1 MTLPF
6 ARLTVWTT
14 CVGLACALT
23 MQGQSARVDAQRAA
37 APSPDRHKTWKDY
50 GGGPDSSKFLALDQ
64 ITKSNV
70 NRLQVAW
77 TYPTG
82 DNNVY
87 GFNPII
93 VDDMMYVLARNSS
106 LVALNAVTGK
116 EIWIHEN
123 LRGIARRGVNYWESK
138 DRSERRILFQ
148 MNNYLQAI
156 DARTGKSILAFGK
169 NGLVDLREG
178 LGREAENVARAQSNT
193 PGKIF
198 DNLILLGVAPGEA
211 YMSTPGYL
219 RAYDV
224 RTGALVWTFR
234 TVPLPGEY
242 GYDTWPKDAHKY
254 VGGANTWGEISVDEQ
269 RGIAYFPTGSPTYD
283 YYGADR
289 IGSNLFGNC
298 LLALDART
306 GKRLWHFQVVHH
318 DLWDYDLTAAPQL
331 ITVRHKGKTIDA
343 VAQASKHGF
352 MFVFDRVTGEPLW
365 PIEERPVPKS
375 DMPGEQAWPTQPFPT
390 VVPPFNR
397 QTVTVEDMT
406 PYLLSPEERE
416 TFKQRIAAA
425 RTGLFTPLST
435 QETIAMP
442 GAVGGANLGNTAAN
456 PAAGMVYVMTQ
467 DFPSFYKLS
476 ETMPNLG
483 PPRGAAGAAG
493 GPGGPGQAMF
503 AQTCQACHSTEAPPV
518 AASGS
523 PAAAAGTAVGPS
535 LANLGARMA
544 YEDFK
549 QIVNVGRGHM
559 PAFPQIDDDAMRG
572 LYGHLSGNAGTAN
585 SGAAKPTGGPVVASG
600 GAPGGSEMRR
610 PAGFRPGAAVPYPEG
625 VEAPS
630 KRFYTGYG
638 LSYPF
643 ILSPPWSSLVA
654 YDLNTGAIKWRV
666 PLGEDRDAVAEGA
679 KGTGLPRGSQR
690 MGMVV
695 TSAGLVFATAR
706 DGKVRAFDADTGAT
720 IWTFDLPHGAEG
732 IPSMYAVDGR
742 QYLVV
747 SSTTTLVW
755 GRKALGGTEPWVKK
769 DASTPPGGYVVFA
782 LPEKGTADQEDQQ

>member
-1 MTLPF
+1 MTLRL

-23 MQGQSARVDAQRAA
+23 MHGQTRTN

-64 ITKSNV
+64 ITKANV
-70 NRLQVAW
+70 DKLQVAW

-82 DNNVY
+82 DNAVY

-93 VDDMMYVLARNSS
+93 VDDVMYVLARNNS

-156 DARTGKSILAFGK
+156 DARTGKSILSFGK
-169 NGLVDLREG
+169 NGLVDLRDG
-178 LGREAENVARAQSNT
+178 LGREAANVARAQSNT
-193 PGKIF
+193 PGKVF

-224 RTGALVWTFR
+224 RTGALVWTFH

-242 GYDTWPKDAHKY
+242 GYDTWPKDAYKY

-352 MFVFDRVTGEPLW
+352 LFVFDRVTGEPLW

-406 PYLLSPEERE
+406 PYLLTPDERE
-416 TFKQRIAAA
+416 EFKKRIAAA

-456 PAAGMVYVMTQ
+456 PSAGMVYVMTQ

-483 PPRGAAGAAG
+483 PSAAQRAAMAASGGGAG
-493 GPGGPGQAMF
+493 GGAGGRGQTMF
-503 AQTCQACHSTEAPPV
+503 AETCQACHAANTTSAAP
-518 AASGS
+518 AS
-523 PAAAAGTAVGPS
+523 PAVGPS
-535 LANLGARMA
+535 LANLGARMP

-559 PAFPQIDDDAMRG
+559 PAFPQIDDEGMRA
-572 LYGHLSGNAGTAN
+572 LYGHLSGGAGADGANTAT
-585 SGAAKPTGGPVVASG
+585 KPTGGPVVASG
-600 GAPGGSEMRR
+600 GAPGGSDMRR
-610 PAGFRPGAAVPYPEG
+610 PASFRPGAVVPYPDG
-625 VEAPS
+625 VDAPA

-654 YDLNTGAIKWRV
+654 YDLNTGTIKWRV
-666 PLGEDRDAVAEGA
+666 PLGEDRDAAAEGA

-690 MGMVV
+690 MGLVV
-695 TSAGLVFATAR
+695 TSTGLVFATAR

-720 IWTFDLPHGAEG
+720 IWTRDLPHGAEG

-747 SSTTTLVW
+747 SATTTLVW

-769 DASTPPGGYVVFA
+769 DENTPPGGYVVFA
-782 LPEKGTADQEDQQ
+782 LPEKGSDDQEDQQ

>member
-1 MTLPF
+1 
-6 ARLTVWTT
+6 
-14 CVGLACALT
+14 
-23 MQGQSARVDAQRAA
+23 
-37 APSPDRHKTWKDY
+37 
-50 GGGPDSSKFLALDQ
+50 
-64 ITKSNV
+64 
-70 NRLQVAW
+70 
-77 TYPTG
+77 
-82 DNNVY
+82 
-87 GFNPII
+87 
-93 VDDMMYVLARNSS
+93 MMYVLARNSS

-156 DARTGKSILAFGK
+156 DARTGKSILSFGK

-178 LGREAENVARAQSNT
+178 LGRDADERRARAVEHA
-193 PGKIF
+193 GKIF

-211 YMSTPGYL
+211 YLSTPGYL

-224 RTGALVWTFR
+224 RTGALVWTFH

-242 GYDTWPKDAHKY
+242 GYDTWPKDAYKY

-352 MFVFDRVTGEPLW
+352 LFVFDRVTGEPLW

-406 PYLLSPEERE
+406 PYLLTPEERE
-416 TFKQRIAAA
+416 TFKKRIAAA

-456 PAAGMVYVMTQ
+456 PSRGHGLRDDPGLPVVLQALGDDAEPG
-467 DFPSFYKLS
+467 SF
-476 ETMPNLG
+476 G
-483 PPRGAAGAAG
+483 GAA
-493 GPGGPGQAMF
+493 
-503 AQTCQACHSTEAPPV
+503 
-518 AASGS
+518 
-523 PAAAAGTAVGPS
+523 
-535 LANLGARMA
+535 RR
-544 YEDFK
+544 D
-549 QIVNVGRGHM
+549 GRGGQRARRQGTGAVRADVSGVSRATRVLRVA
-559 PAFPQIDDDAMRG
+559 PASARELALRRLRRRRPSGRRSRTSARAWLRG
-572 LYGHLSGNAGTAN
+572 LQADRQRW
-585 SGAAKPTGGPVVASG
+585 P
-600 GAPGGSEMRR
+600 R
-610 PAGFRPGAAVPYPEG
+610 PHA
-625 VEAPS
+625 
-630 KRFYTGYG
+630 
-638 LSYPF
+638 
-643 ILSPPWSSLVA
+643 
-654 YDLNTGAIKWRV
+654 RV
-666 PLGEDRDAVAEGA
+666 
-679 KGTGLPRGSQR
+679 SQHR
-690 MGMVV
+690 
-695 TSAGLVFATAR
+695 
-706 DGKVRAFDADTGAT
+706 
-720 IWTFDLPHGAEG
+720 
-732 IPSMYAVDGR
+732 
-742 QYLVV
+742 
-747 SSTTTLVW
+747 
-755 GRKALGGTEPWVKK
+755 
-769 DASTPPGGYVVFA
+769 
-782 LPEKGTADQEDQQ
+782 